1 MRVVTYV
8 VSSVNRL
15 MESVESDTMAD
26 DTNEPVIGAAQGGP
40 PSLYTRIPTRVIW
53 ESKGTRGK
61 GKGLTPGELRQF
73 AMLCAYANNQ
83 GFAYP
88 NQQTIADVANTDRGA
103 VARMLIKA
111 KRLGYIE
118 RVSVYRDHP
127 AWRHVMG
134 AVWRIIYDSRLTQ
147 DDLID
152 DLNKN
157 DPAPIIEDD
166 IAAAEPIP
174 AASDTGKH
182 GMERDGLA
190 LVDANALAHWFVHQ
204 VSATT
209 GEVRIV
215 NERAIHDAS
224 QCHDIES
231 SKAAAIAALAKCRDQ
246 RRSAPP
252 TMAAFKQPVARLNGR
267 MDL

>member
-1 MRVVTYV
+1 MT
-8 VSSVNRL
+8 
-15 MESVESDTMAD
+15 D
-26 DTNEPVIGAAQGGP
+26 EPVIGAAQGGP

-53 ESKGTRGK
+53 DSKGTRGK
-61 GKGLTPGELRQF
+61 GKGFTPGEMRQF

-103 VARMLIKA
+103 VARMIKKA
-111 KRLGYIE
+111 KKLGYIE
-118 RVSVYRDHP
+118 RVSVFRDHP
-127 AWRHVMG
+127 QWRHVMG
-134 AVWRIIYDSRLTQ
+134 AVWRIIYDARLTQ

-157 DPAPIIEDD
+157 DPAPILEDD
-166 IAAAEPIP
+166 LPAAETT
-174 AASDTGKH
+174 ADSDSGKH
-182 GMERDGLA
+182 GLVGVGLS
-190 LVDANALAHWFVHQ
+190 LVDANALAHWYCHQ
-204 VSATT
+204 VTATT

-231 SKAAAIAALAKCRDQ
+231 SKAAAIAALSECRDR

-252 TMAAFKQPVARLNGR
+252 TMVAFKQPSQG
-267 MDL
+267 

>member
-1 MRVVTYV
+1 MRVVTHV

-215 NERAIHDAS
+215 NERAINDAS
-224 QCHDIES
+224 QCLDIEG

-252 TMAAFKQPVARLNGR
+252 TMAAFKQPSQG
-267 MDL
+267 

>member
-1 MRVVTYV
+1 
-8 VSSVNRL
+8 
-15 MESVESDTMAD
+15 
-26 DTNEPVIGAAQGGP
+26 
-40 PSLYTRIPTRVIW
+40 
-53 ESKGTRGK
+53 
-61 GKGLTPGELRQF
+61 
-73 AMLCAYANNQ
+73 MLCAYANNQ

-88 NQQTIADVANTDRGA
+88 NQQTIADVAGTDRGA

-118 RVSVYRDHP
+118 KVSVYRNHP
-127 AWRHVMG
+127 KWRHVMG
-134 AVWRIIYDSRLTQ
+134 AVWRIIYDARLTQ

-166 IAAAEPIP
+166 LLAAETT
-174 AASDTGKH
+174 ADNGTGKH
-182 GMERDGLA
+182 GIKGDALGL
-190 LVDANALAHWFVHQ
+190 VEANALAYWFVHQ

-224 QCHDIES
+224 QCHDIAAA
-231 SKAAAIAALAKCRDQ
+231 KAAAIAALSECRDQ

-252 TMAAFKQPVARLNGR
+252 TMAAFKQLSQG
-267 MDL
+267 

>member
-1 MRVVTYV
+1 
-8 VSSVNRL
+8 

-215 NERAIHDAS
+215 NERAINDAS
-224 QCHDIES
+224 QCLDIEG

>member
-1 MRVVTYV
+1 
-8 VSSVNRL
+8 
-15 MESVESDTMAD
+15 MAD

-215 NERAIHDAS
+215 NERAINDAS
-224 QCHDIES
+224 QCLDIEG

>member
-8 VSSVNRL
+8 LPSVNRL
-15 MESVESDTMAD
+15 NDSVESVMTD
-26 DTNEPVIGAAQGGP
+26 NEPVIGAAQGGP

-53 ESKGTRGK
+53 DSKGTRGK
-61 GKGLTPGELRQF
+61 GKGFTPGELRQF

-88 NQQTIADVANTDRGA
+88 NQQTIADVAGTDRGA

-111 KRLGYIE
+111 KRLGYVE
-118 RVSVYRDHP
+118 KVSVYRDHP
-127 AWRHVMG
+127 KWRHVMG

-182 GMERDGLA
+182 GIEGDGLG
-190 LVDANALAHWFVHQ
+190 LVEANALAHWFVHQ

-215 NERAIHDAS
+215 NERAITDAS

-231 SKAAAIAALAKCRDQ
+231 SKAAAIAALSECRDK

-252 TMAAFKQPVARLNGR
+252 TMAAFKQPSQG
-267 MDL
+267 

>member
-1 MRVVTYV
+1 MT
-8 VSSVNRL
+8 
-15 MESVESDTMAD
+15 D
-26 DTNEPVIGAAQGGP
+26 EPVIGAAQGGP
-40 PSLYTRIPTRVIW
+40 PSLYTRIPTRVVW
-53 ESKGTRGK
+53 DSRAQRGK
-61 GKGLTPGELRQF
+61 GKGFTPGELRQF

-88 NQQTIADVANTDRGA
+88 NQQTIADVAGTDRGA
-103 VARMLIKA
+103 VARMLVKA
-111 KRLGYIE
+111 KRLGYVE

-127 AWRHVMG
+127 KWRHVMG
-134 AVWRIIYDSRLTQ
+134 AVWRIIYDARLTQ

-157 DPAPIIEDD
+157 DPAPILEDD
-166 IAAAEPIP
+166 LP
-174 AASDTGKH
+174 APEITAVNGTGKH
-182 GMERDGLA
+182 GIEGDGLA
-190 LVDANALAHWFVHQ
+190 LVDANALAHWYVHQ

-224 QCHDIES
+224 ECLDIKG
-231 SKAAAIAALAKCRDQ
+231 SKAAAIAALSECRDK

-252 TMAAFKQPVARLNGR
+252 TMAAFKQPSQC
-267 MDL
+267 